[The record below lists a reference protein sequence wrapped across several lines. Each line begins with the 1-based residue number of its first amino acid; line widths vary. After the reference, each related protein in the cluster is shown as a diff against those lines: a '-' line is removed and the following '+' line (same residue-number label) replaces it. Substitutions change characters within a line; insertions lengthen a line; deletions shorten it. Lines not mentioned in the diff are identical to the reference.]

1 MFHRPILGSPAAPQR
16 AALRPVIGLLCCNE
30 RLDRPVQTVANRFV
44 QPLAAHAGA
53 AALLVPALPDALDAA
68 TLVAVLDGLML
79 TGSRSN
85 VAPARYGAEEAGGD
99 PRDED
104 RDEVALRL
112 AAAMIEAGKPVFG
125 ICRGLQEL
133 NVLFGGTLTASAEAS
148 HHHPAGEEAS
158 FEALFGH
165 RHGVDLIPG
174 GLLAAAAGSGASVN
188 SVHRQGIDRLGA
200 GLRVEARA
208 PDGLVEAFSSRPFGA
223 DVLAVQWHPEWETE
237 SCDASLAFFARVG
250 EALALSKAK
259 R

>member
-1 MFHRPILGSPAAPQR
+1 MFHQAILARSRAPQPAAQ
-16 AALRPVIGLLCCNE
+16 RPVIGLLCCNE
-30 RLDRPVQTVANRFV
+30 RLGRPVQTVANRFV
-44 QPLAAHAGA
+44 QPLAARAGA
-53 AALLVPALPDALDAA
+53 SALLVPALPEALDAA

-85 VAPARYGAEEAGGD
+85 VAPARYGAEEKDEA

-133 NVLFGGTLTASAEAS
+133 NVLFGGTLTASAEAA
-148 HHHPAGEEAS
+148 HHHPAGEQAPL
-158 FEALFGH
+158 EALFGH
-165 RHGVDLIPG
+165 RHDVDLMPG
-174 GLLAAAAGSGASVN
+174 GLLGAAGSSACVN
-188 SVHRQGIDRLGA
+188 SVHRQGVDRLGA

-208 PDGLVEAFSSRPFGA
+208 PDGLIEAFSSRPCGA
-223 DVLAVQWHPEWETE
+223 DLLAVQWHPEWETE
-237 SCDASLAFFARVG
+237 RCDASLAFFASVG
-250 EALALSKAK
+250 DALALSRAE